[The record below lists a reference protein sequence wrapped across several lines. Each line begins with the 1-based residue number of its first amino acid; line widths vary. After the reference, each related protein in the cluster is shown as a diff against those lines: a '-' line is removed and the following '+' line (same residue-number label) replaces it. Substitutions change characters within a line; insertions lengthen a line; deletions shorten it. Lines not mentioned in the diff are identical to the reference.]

1 MVNRSLTGF
10 GYIAAVLTIVSICS
24 LTGDAAILPVIALV
38 LLNSSQLMFQ
48 PADEVAASLSVCGPA
63 VRFTV
68 TFTVCQVCHPPVE
81 GRVTDASTVAP
92 FFTWRGALLNGVATL
107 SFKV

>member
-1 MVNRSLTGF
+1 MVPSASVPDPESVTELAGRLMLWSVPAL
-10 GYIAAVLTIVSICS
+10 AVGAWL
-24 LTGDAAILPVIALV
+24 LPWES
-38 LLNSSQLMFQ
+38 SSQLMFQ

-92 FFTWRGALLNGVATL
+92 FFTWRVTLLNGVATL